1 MDAGVVMCHP
11 FVIGE
16 LACGHLPAR
25 EPLLSRLARLP
36 MALMVRHSEVLA
48 YVERH
53 ALMGRGIGWIDVHL
67 LASAAVGGHVPLW
80 SRDKR
85 LAAVAAD
92 PGVGIRANSALRRF
106 AA

>member
-1 MDAGVVMCHP
+1 MCHS

-25 EPLLSRLARLP
+25 EPLLSQLGRLP
-36 MALMVRHSEVLA
+36 MAPVVSHPEVLA

-67 LASAAVGGHVPLW
+67 LASAAVAGHVPLW

-92 PGVGIRANSALRRF
+92 LGLAYKRVRH
-106 AA
+106 